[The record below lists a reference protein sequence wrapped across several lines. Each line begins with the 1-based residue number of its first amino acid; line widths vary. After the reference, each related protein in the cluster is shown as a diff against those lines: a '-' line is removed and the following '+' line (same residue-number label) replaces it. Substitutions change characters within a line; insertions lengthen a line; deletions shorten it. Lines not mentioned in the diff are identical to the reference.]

1 MVSRLQDGKRFE
13 KLSFNEDE
21 FSVIKIFGVDHSLS
35 EYAKHRLE
43 ELDKT
48 ADRTLLL
55 MSVNRLMI
63 RFKAVNEIH

>member
-48 ADRTLLL
+48 ADRTLL
-55 MSVNRLMI
+55 
-63 RFKAVNEIH
+63 